1 MNYLNKFYTGL
12 VIILLSIA
20 GYNLWQEKGTELFY
34 YFLSDKKQKEMLT
47 KTEKFKW
54 SVEVGADLTAPME
67 VVHGDFTDSKGEF
80 QWIPSGEY
88 LGNNRWEDG
97 GGSYVEGDE
106 TRRIPER
113 MSITW
118 FSYAEDK
125 FYTGDFE
132 LPQKKIYDLFKKDY
146 GYYIEDNGTQSK
158 NEYNTFTIGIAP
170 KGLVTLWINGCATT
184 EIGTYQ
190 AHENFNE
197 SWNDFSKNP
206 NRAEVVKNYQ
216 KDMIPFVQEEIK
228 QNKIS
233 NEYYKNRLK
242 RYHYTI
248 GVNNPDFKIYDYS
261 IHFINHENYYIY
273 NNGLEFLTDT
283 VNTKALISEMVLYIK
298 DRFHHQ
304 LEVRI
309 TIGLLDGKVPYQDL
323 EPLEQ
328 RQYNNQLMNRF
339 KTFYEQNKDV
349 QLYIKFD
356 NKIVKSNINKP
367 VYCGKVCLKSAT
379 NELEISNSFVEVY
392 DAE

>member
-1 MNYLNKFYTGL
+1 MNYLNKIYIAL
-12 VIILLSIA
+12 VIILLA
-20 GYNLWQEKGTELFY
+20 FVGRKLWQEKGTELFY
-34 YFLSDKKQKEMLT
+34 YFLSDKKQKEMLV
-47 KTEKFKW
+47 KTEKFEW
-54 SVEVGADLTAPME
+54 LANVGADLTAPME
-67 VVHGDFTDSKGEF
+67 VVHGDFTDSKGES

-97 GGSYVEGDE
+97 GGIYVVGNEK
-106 TRRIPER
+106 RRIPER

-146 GYYIEDNGTQSK
+146 GTYKNDNGTESENK
-158 NEYNTFTIGIAP
+158 YSTFLLGIAP
-170 KGLVTLWINGCATT
+170 KGLVTLWISGCAVI

-190 AHENFNE
+190 AHETQMN
-197 SWNDFSKNP
+197 WNDFHKGDKSVLL
-206 NRAEVVKNYQ
+206 EVYRKQ
-216 KDMIPFVQEEIK
+216 MPLFVQEEIK

-248 GVNNPDFKIYDYS
+248 VVNNPDFKIYDYS
-261 IHFINHENYYIY
+261 LHFINHENYYIY
-273 NNGLEFLTDT
+273 NNGLDFLTDT
-283 VNTKALISEMVLYIK
+283 TNTKALVSEMVLYIK

-309 TIGLLDGKVPYQDL
+309 NIGLLDGKIPYQNL
-323 EPLEQ
+323 EPLEA

-339 KTFYEQNKDV
+339 QTFYEHNIDV

-356 NKIVKSNINKP
+356 DKIVKSNIKKP
-367 VYCGKVCLKSAT
+367 VYCGKVCLKSPT
-379 NELEISNSFVEVY
+379 NEMEIPNSFVEVF